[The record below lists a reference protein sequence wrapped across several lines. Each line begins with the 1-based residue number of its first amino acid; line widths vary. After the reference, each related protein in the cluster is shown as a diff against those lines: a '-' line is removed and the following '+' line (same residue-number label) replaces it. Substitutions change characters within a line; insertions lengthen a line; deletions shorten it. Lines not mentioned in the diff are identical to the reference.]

1 MNSRSGCELKYLV
14 REALWH
20 FEQGRYDDALE
31 SLKNANIVAHRMFG
45 KKEDKKCSK
54 EK

>member
-1 MNSRSGCELKYLV
+1 MNSRSGCELRYLI

-20 FEQGRYDDALE
+20 FEHGRLDEGLE

-45 KKEDKKCSK
+45 KKENK
-54 EK
+54 ECVK